1 MDPVGTP
8 GQTAALPQIG
18 HILGGKYEIVRLLGE
33 GGMAFVFEASHQRL
47 HQRVAIK
54 LLTPE
59 FARDPEFVARFER
72 EARAAARFRTKHVA
86 RVMDVDATPQGIP
99 YIVMEFLEGR
109 DLEAELQERTRLPLD
124 EAVDIVLQASAGMLE
139 AHGMGIVHRDLKPAN
154 LFLTT
159 DRDSEG
165 RFVKV
170 LDFGIS
176 KVVGE
181 ATRLTGSGA
190 VMGTVLYMSPEQ
202 VRAQPNVDTRADI
215 WALGVIL
222 YEALAGRAPW
232 EGNSHQIAASIVSN
246 DPPDI
251 RRFASVPDVV
261 ATTIHKM
268 VQRDPSRRHATVR
281 DVLAT
286 LAPFAPAMSIG
297 AAVADQ
303 IVNGTSGGRP
313 RPQLPP
319 DPTRTVPMTSRPSAL
334 EAASLAARA
343 AHAAQPSAA
352 SAMLPYV
359 PTTPLAKLPAVPLPP
374 ASRVPPSARTRSRA
388 RLFLAFAI
396 AIGLVGAAGVVLIL
410 LAALHKAPPPTIVA
424 DAAASTRV
432 GRSQPPST
440 PTLQGVSAEP
450 PSTGTTGRAS
460 TPGETG
466 DGPLGHGG
474 ASRRGAD
481 GGASRRSADGG
492 ALRTTPAT
500 STGL

>member
-1 MDPVGTP
+1 
-8 GQTAALPQIG
+8 
-18 HILGGKYEIVRLLGE
+18 
-33 GGMAFVFEASHQRL
+33 
-47 HQRVAIK
+47 
-54 LLTPE
+54 
-59 FARDPEFVARFER
+59 
-72 EARAAARFRTKHVA
+72 
-86 RVMDVDATPQGIP
+86 
-99 YIVMEFLEGR
+99 
-109 DLEAELQERTRLPLD
+109 
-124 EAVDIVLQASAGMLE
+124 
-139 AHGMGIVHRDLKPAN
+139 
-154 LFLTT
+154 

-319 DPTRTVPMTSRPSAL
+319 DPTRT
-334 EAASLAARA
+334 
-343 AHAAQPSAA
+343 
-352 SAMLPYV
+352 
-359 PTTPLAKLPAVPLPP
+359 
-374 ASRVPPSARTRSRA
+374 
-388 RLFLAFAI
+388 
-396 AIGLVGAAGVVLIL
+396 
-410 LAALHKAPPPTIVA
+410 
-424 DAAASTRV
+424 
-432 GRSQPPST
+432 
-440 PTLQGVSAEP
+440 
-450 PSTGTTGRAS
+450 
-460 TPGETG
+460 
-466 DGPLGHGG
+466 
-474 ASRRGAD
+474 
-481 GGASRRSADGG
+481 
-492 ALRTTPAT
+492 
-500 STGL
+500 